1 MVKFK
6 NEYIEFVL
14 NKRDIFM
21 GLKEKSFPSN
31 ISYWINKGIEKVIA
45 DSETY
50 GAEKAKI
57 IDKYAS
63 KDEKGELIITENNMI
78 AIPAENI
85 EAFNGEMS
93 NLLNIELEYNDL
105 KQIEVDFESE
115 AMPNLS
121 GIEYDIIKPFVIDIT
136 QKM

>member
-115 AMPNLS
+115 TMPNLS

>member
-85 EAFNGEMS
+85 EAFNGEM
-93 NLLNIELEYNDL
+93 
-105 KQIEVDFESE
+105 
-115 AMPNLS
+115 
-121 GIEYDIIKPFVIDIT
+121 
-136 QKM
+136 